1 VRPFLLVLSSPSG
14 GGKSS
19 IARALLARGDIGYS
33 VSATTRAM
41 RPGERAGVDYHFLS
55 REEFLRRE
63 AAGEFIEYATY
74 NGNLYG
80 TLRAEVERLFGEG
93 RHALLD
99 IEVVGARLVRDRF
112 ANAVN
117 VFILP
122 PSADVLLARLASR
135 GTEGV
140 VVIRQRLA
148 VAADELAAVADYDYV
163 VVNDHLED
171 AVDQVA
177 SIITAESLRVSRQDG
192 LAEHVD
198 ALRRTIAGHAAT
210 YDGSDPPKKED

>member
-63 AAGEFIEYATY
+63 AEGEFIEFATY
-74 NGNLYG
+74 NGHLYG
-80 TLRAEVERLFGEG
+80 TLRTEVERLFAEG

-112 ANAVN
+112 ENAVN

-135 GTEGV
+135 GTEGPD
-140 VVIRQRLA
+140 VIRQRLA

-171 AVDQVA
+171 AVDQIA

-192 LAEHVD
+192 LAEHVG

-210 YDGSDPPKKED
+210 YDGSVSPKKED

>member
-55 REEFLRRE
+55 RDEFLRRE
-63 AAGEFIEYATY
+63 AGGEFIEFATY

-80 TLRAEVERLFGEG
+80 TLRAEVERLFAEG

-122 PSADVLLARLASR
+122 PSADVLLARLAAR
-135 GTEGV
+135 GTEGAD
-140 VVIRQRLA
+140 VIRQRLA
-148 VAADELAAVADYDYV
+148 VAADELAAVTEYDYV
-163 VVNDHLED
+163 VVNDNLAD
-171 AVDQVA
+171 AVDQIA

-192 LAEHVD
+192 LSEEVG
-198 ALRRTIAGHAAT
+198 ALRRAIAGHAAT
-210 YDGSDPPKKED
+210 YDGSDSRTKED